1 MIQILYIR
9 CVSGMLGGIG
19 DLDTCLI
26 MAPGEHDII
35 ETAMRRV
42 DPILCRIYHIVRI
55 CVCLEGLRVYDLVRE
70 AAADDECVLS

>member
-1 MIQILYIR
+1 
-9 CVSGMLGGIG
+9 MLGDVG

-35 ETAMRRV
+35 ETAMRLV

-55 CVCLEGLRVYDLVRE
+55 WVCLKRLGVYDLVRK
-70 AAADDECVLS
+70 AAADDECVLLGNSSVSV